1 MKRLLLT
8 FLLGAILATGLCAQE
23 HHYRLW
29 FSDKA
34 GSTYSLD
41 RPEEFLSPQ
50 AIARRE
56 KRNIAIDSTDLPI
69 EPTRLHQISQIGTRI
84 IATSRWLNTATIAVD
99 DIALLPTLLALPFV
113 KQYDDLGSPISL
125 KTTASCTPKKLTE
138 ESISPY
144 GEAYWQIA
152 LHNGDKLHQ
161 AGFKGKGVTIAVIDA
176 GFRNVYNNPIFN
188 SAHIIG
194 AHDFV
199 DIEMDF
205 IHGDDH
211 GSKVLSTMLGNDEN
225 LFVGTAPEANY
236 WLLRSENTTIE
247 IPTEEDYWATALEY
261 ADSLGIELITTSLG
275 YYLFDNARY
284 NHTWEQLDGKTAF
297 ISQAAAMGVGKGLL
311 ILASAGN
318 EGGNQWQK
326 ITFPADVD
334 GVLSVG
340 AVTPEKQVTFFSG
353 RGFTADHR
361 IKPDVAALG
370 ESVTI
375 IAPDGTRKT
384 ESGTSYSTPILAGL
398 TACLWQALPDLSAQE
413 IIDLIKRNSSQYLA
427 PDSLIGY
434 GIPDFQTAYQQGA
447 GIENISTPDSPLQ
460 ITYHNGKPVARFECE
475 TSVDTCLTIRIFNT
489 EGSLVKAKILTVGNE
504 LKINN
509 LPSGVYLLVARGKSN
524 YWTYK
529 IQCP

>member
-8 FLLGAILATGLCAQE
+8 LLLGAILSTGTFAQE

-29 FSDKA
+29 LSDKN

-56 KRNIAIDSTDLPI
+56 KRNIAIDLTDLPI
-69 EPTRLHQISQIGTRI
+69 DPARLQQISQIGGHI
-84 IATSRWLNTATIAVD
+84 IATSRWLNTVTVAID
-99 DIALLPTLLALPFV
+99 DITLLPTLLALPFV
-113 KQYDDLGSPISL
+113 DRYDDLGSPASPEVTATRSPQKL
-125 KTTASCTPKKLTE
+125 ANETTP
-138 ESISPY
+138 PY

-161 AGFKGKGVTIAVIDA
+161 AGFKGKGMKIAVIDA
-176 GFRNVYNNPIFN
+176 GFRNAYNNPMFN
-188 SAHIIG
+188 PERIIG
-194 AHDFV
+194 THDFI
-199 DIEMDF
+199 DSEMDF
-205 IHGDDH
+205 VNGHPH
-211 GSKVLSTMLGNDEN
+211 GSHVLSTMLGNDEN
-225 LFVGTAPEANY
+225 LFVGTAPEADY
-236 WLLRSENTTIE
+236 WLLRSENTDVE

-275 YYLFDNARY
+275 YSLFDNAPH

-297 ISQAAAMGVGKGLL
+297 ISQAAAMGVSKGLL

-318 EGGNQWQK
+318 EGGNSWQK

-340 AVTPEKQVTFFSG
+340 AVNAEKQVTFFSG
-353 RGFTADHR
+353 RGLTADRR

-375 IAPDGTRKT
+375 IAPDGTRLT
-384 ESGTSYSTPILAGL
+384 DSGTSYSTPILAGL
-398 TACLWQALPDLSAQE
+398 TACLWQALPELSAQE
-413 IIDLIKRNSSQYLA
+413 IIDLIKRSSSQYLA

-434 GIPDFQTAYQQGA
+434 GLPDFQAAYQQGA
-447 GIENISTPDSPLQ
+447 GIENISTTESPLQ
-460 ITYHNGKPVARFECE
+460 IVYRNGSPVARFECG
-475 TSVDTCLTIRIFNT
+475 TSNDSCLSVRVFNT
-489 EGSLVKAKILTVGNE
+489 DGGLVKAKILNPGNE

-509 LPSGVYLLVARGKSN
+509 LSPGLYLLVARGKSK
-524 YWTYK
+524 YWTHK